1 MAMLGKEIRMSR
13 LVNPVSNKMMAITV
27 DHATSRGIAPM
38 TGIQDV
44 QSAIDKIIL
53 GKPDAMTMTKGIA
66 ERCMY
71 QHAGK
76 VSILMKISNYS
87 PVAPTKDTIFGTV
100 DEAIRMGAD
109 AVSMGC
115 MTLGDFQGEQFEAIG
130 RVAEE
135 CMRKGM
141 PLIGHVYPKG
151 ESVPADKRTAWENI
165 AYCVRSACELGMDIV
180 KTTYTGDPDSMAKA
194 IACVPSSFR
203 VVIQGGDSCKTL
215 DDYLEM
221 TREAMDCGVG
231 GVTMGRFVW
240 DYKDVT
246 ALVIALRY
254 MIHHGYGVKEAKELL
269 ARQFSSFSSRR
280 FPCFP
285 A

>member
-141 PLIGHVYPKG
+141 PLIGQQENGMGKYRILRQ
-151 ESVPADKRTAWENI
+151 KR
-165 AYCVRSACELGMDIV
+165 
-180 KTTYTGDPDSMAKA
+180 
-194 IACVPSSFR
+194 
-203 VVIQGGDSCKTL
+203 
-215 DDYLEM
+215 
-221 TREAMDCGVG
+221 
-231 GVTMGRFVW
+231 
-240 DYKDVT
+240 
-246 ALVIALRY
+246 LRAG
-254 MIHHGYGVKEAKELL
+254 HGYCKDNLHGRSGQHGKSHCLCTVELQSRYSGRRFMQDTGRL
-269 ARQFSSFSSRR
+269 SGNDERSDGLRRRRRDNGTFRMGLQGCDGACNCAEIHDSSRLR
-280 FPCFP
+280 RKRGERIAGP